1 MFKLSSLSL
10 AVLSALAFMPTVS
23 VAADN
28 TDATVLDEV
37 TVTAT
42 RSSRG
47 SKTVPAAIT
56 SVGKDKLDKLCTR
69 QFS

>member
-28 TDATVLDEV
+28 TDATVLDEGYGNGY
-37 TVTAT
+37 TFF
-42 RSSRG
+42 
-47 SKTVPAAIT
+47 PW
-56 SVGKDKLDKLCTR
+56 
-69 QFS
+69 